1 MPLALKGRYRRPKQS
16 RVRSTVRAIMG
27 TATGIALVPLL
38 AAAPANAADLAVWD
52 RVAQCE
58 SNNDWNINT
67 GNGFYGGLQFQQ
79 STWEEFGGLSFAAR
93 ADLATKEQQIAVAE
107 GVLAVQGP
115 RAWPVC
121 SVQAGLTSGASPQ
134 TSDPASDPSV
144 GQGADALGGSAKAAA
159 AQVNTQASTVAP
171 LDDYVKSAS
180 FGQAGS
186 WASGRHTGQDFAAPT
201 GTPVHAVTA
210 GTVVKAGFEGAY
222 GNQVV
227 IDHGDGTCS
236 QYAHLSTIDVSP
248 GQHIPT
254 GTTVGTV
261 GSTGNSTGPHLH
273 FEIRT
278 TPQYGSAI
286 DPIAWLAQRG
296 VSV

>member
-1 MPLALKGRYRRPKQS
+1 
-16 RVRSTVRAIMG
+16 
-27 TATGIALVPLL
+27 
-38 AAAPANAADLAVWD
+38 VWD

-58 SNNDWNINT
+58 SNNNWSINT

-79 STWEEFGGLSFAAR
+79 STWEEFGGLSHAPR
-93 ADLATKEQQIAVAE
+93 ADLATKEAQIAVAE
-107 GVLAVQGP
+107 EVLAVQGP

-121 SVQAGLTSGASPQ
+121 SVRAGLVPDTQPETNDQPGDPSAGHSADDTKALDNAQTTQAG
-134 TSDPASDPSV
+134 
-144 GQGADALGGSAKAAA
+144 
-159 AQVNTQASTVAP
+159 TVAP

-201 GTPVHAVTA
+201 GTPVRAVTTGTIVNA
-210 GTVVKAGFEGAY
+210 GNEGAY

-227 IDHGDGTCS
+227 IDHGDGTYS
-236 QYAHLSTIDVSP
+236 QYAHLSTIDVAA
-248 GQHIPT
+248 GQQIHT
-254 GTTVGTV
+254 GATIGTV

-278 TPQYGSAI
+278 TPHYGSAI
-286 DPIAWLAQRG
+286 DPIAWLAQHG